1 MLSANPDIQLQNV
14 SKSFGSLRVLN
25 DVSLAINKGETTIIM
40 GPSGCGKSTLLRC
53 LNGLAVVDSGKVL
66 IEGNDITQPG
76 TDLTALRSKVGMVF
90 QQFNLFPHLTVLENI
105 TLAPTKVRG
114 ISEKDAQETAM
125 SLLTRIGIPD
135 KANAWPDQLSGGQK
149 QRVAI
154 ARCLAMQPSI
164 LLLDEPTSA
173 LDPLMASEVMDLV
186 KKLADE
192 GLTIV
197 LVSHNIRFAER
208 AGHKLVFLE
217 EGKIVEEGP
226 PKQLLQSA
234 SSPQVQ
240 KYLAALG

>member
-1 MLSANPDIQLQNV
+1 
-14 SKSFGSLRVLN
+14 
-25 DVSLAINKGETTIIM
+25 
-40 GPSGCGKSTLLRC
+40 
-53 LNGLAVVDSGKVL
+53 
-66 IEGNDITQPG
+66 
-76 TDLTALRSKVGMVF
+76 
-90 QQFNLFPHLTVLENI
+90 
-105 TLAPTKVRG
+105 
-114 ISEKDAQETAM
+114 M